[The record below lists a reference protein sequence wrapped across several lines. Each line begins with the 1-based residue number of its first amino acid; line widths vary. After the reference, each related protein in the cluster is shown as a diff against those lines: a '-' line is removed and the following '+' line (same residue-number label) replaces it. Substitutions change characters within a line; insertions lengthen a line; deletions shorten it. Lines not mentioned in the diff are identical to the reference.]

1 MSGCFEIVLRWLRL
15 CYRFPFLLSLLF
27 FFFHLVA
34 LVLRWLRDGEEVAA
48 DLADVL
54 GALNI
59 TTDYEECGDDEEEK
73 NEEDFTDI
81 ALIFDAVLPE
91 VPHWELL
98 PNHLEEKKRVKDF

>member
-1 MSGCFEIVLRWLRL
+1 M
-15 CYRFPFLLSLLF
+15 
-27 FFFHLVA
+27 
-34 LVLRWLRDGEEVAA
+34 
-48 DLADVL
+48 
-54 GALNI
+54 NI
-59 TTDYEECGDDEEEK
+59 TTDYEECCGVVLCCGDDEEEK